1 MAERQFIT
9 NERGERTGVVLDIA
23 TYEGLTRTPHDP
35 ALLTGLSKNELQALA
50 NVKLAPDDQE
60 QLSSLLAKQS
70 EGKLSQ
76 EELTHLDNLIAQ
88 VDQLTL
94 VKAKAMYTLH
104 QLAVK

>member
-9 NERGERTGVVLDIA
+9 NERGERTKVVLDIA
-23 TYEGLTRTPHDP
+23 TYESLTRTPHDP
-35 ALLTGLSKNELQALA
+35 ALLTGLSKDELEALT
-50 NVKLAPDDQE
+50 NVKLAPEEQE

-76 EELTHLDNLIAQ
+76 NEVAQLDKLIAQ

-94 VKAKAMYTLH
+94 VKAKAMYTL
-104 QLAVK
+104 QLLTEK

>member
-23 TYEGLTRTPHDP
+23 TYEGLTHTSDDP
-35 ALLTGLSKNELQALA
+35 KLLKGLSKNELQALA
-50 NVKLAPDDQE
+50 NVKLAPEEQE
-60 QLSSLLAKQS
+60 QLSSLLAKQN
-70 EGKLSQ
+70 EGTLSQ
-76 EELTHLDNLIAQ
+76 EDEARLDNLVAQ

>member
-23 TYEGLTRTPHDP
+23 TYESLTRAPHDP
-35 ALLTGLSKNELQALA
+35 ALLTGLSRNELQALA
-50 NVKLAPDDQE
+50 NVKLAPEEQE
-60 QLSSLLAKQS
+60 QLSNLLAKQN

-76 EELTHLDNLIAQ
+76 DEIAQLDKLIAQ

-104 QLAVK
+104 QLTEK

>member
-23 TYEGLTRTPHDP
+23 TYEGLTRTSGDSK
-35 ALLTGLSKNELQALA
+35 LLRGLSENELQALA
-50 NVKLAPDDQE
+50 NVKLAPEDQE
-60 QLSSLLAKQS
+60 HLSSLLAKQN
-70 EGKLSQ
+70 EGTLSQ
-76 EELTHLDNLIAQ
+76 EEETRLDELIAQ
-88 VDQLTL
+88 VDQLML

>member
-23 TYEGLTRTPHDP
+23 TYEGLTRTSNDP
-35 ALLTGLSKNELQALA
+35 KALTGLSTRELQALA
-50 NVKLAPDDQE
+50 NVKLAPEEQE
-60 QLSSLLAKQS
+60 QLSSLLAKQN
-70 EGKLSQ
+70 EGTLSQ
-76 EELTHLDNLIAQ
+76 EEEDRLDDLITQ
-88 VDQLTL
+88 VDQLML

>member
-9 NERGERTGVVLDIA
+9 NERGERTGVVLDLA
-23 TYEGLTRTPHDP
+23 TYEGLTRTSNDP
-35 ALLTGLSKNELQALA
+35 ALLTGLSKDELQALA
-50 NVKLAPDDQE
+50 NVKLAPDEQE

-70 EGKLSQ
+70 EGELSQ
-76 EELTHLDNLIAQ
+76 DEVAQLDNLIAQ

-104 QLAVK
+104 QLTEK